1 MQNKTRIRI
10 TVGAVA
16 GFIISAIVGSIINI
30 SPASAAPESGLD
42 KLYDYA
48 LYNGIYNCYVN
59 GDMKSEVTISSFRAA
74 KIGALVTNGG
84 EVYLPVGIN
93 DANVSPIPCSSA
105 IAKAAQ
111 PAPAPTAS
119 VAEIND
125 YLVNLGYER
134 EKLESLG
141 ECFTL
146 TYKRDSGGI
155 HEIKICAPELSDD
168 DDPKILSDRLQV
180 TYHTTDYADPNKHH
194 PDHPASKEVVEIEVN
209 KPNKVKIDCALM
221 NPVSVG
227 GCSTFEFDE
236 NTSWKDLTSKIYGD
250 IYEHARN
257 KNYFILQPAPNYGI
271 AGEENAK
278 YTLNLDNVTSNNS
291 SSAAVRAMGYLSGGK
306 YKYHTNVRFNAE
318 DWATLYQYYL
328 ETFFRMESYGCDLS
342 EDNVKLAEAAGYI
355 KARVYSSTAG
365 GYTTCYVKATDHVG
379 DKVPGINGQRYFD
392 GTPISFEEIINKL
405 NDYRGNGVGEGAGIG
420 NLVGVDGEHAGDPV
434 DGTTS
439 DLEACFKGA
448 SSLGWIVCPVA
459 LAVGQTTQG
468 MYEFTK
474 QSFLEVNKDD
484 VSAESNSGTYQAW
497 TEFRNFTNIVFIIM
511 LLIIILSQVTGIGVS
526 NYGIKKTLPTLI
538 MVAILVNVSFYLC
551 QLAIDVSNIV
561 GGTLDNL
568 FEGIASKVV
577 GNGQFDFG
585 SIMTGLI
592 GTLGTGA
599 LLGVGALAA
608 FHFGE
613 FLVLPLIL
621 AFISAMIG
629 IIVYFVLL
637 GARQAGIIILV
648 TLSPLAIICYA
659 LPNTKKFF
667 DQWKRM
673 FVALL
678 MVYPICS
685 ILIGGGKLAS
695 SILLRNGNNNFFFNL
710 VAILLQS
717 VPFFFV
723 PTLIKGSFAA
733 MGNIGAKISQ
743 FGNRMGGN
751 LRQLVTKTDL
761 YQDTDKRLRM
771 HNAKRGVD
779 RIDAGRDLRSRLG
792 LTGAA
797 RRRRQRLVS
806 QYSAIDMEDIKA
818 EHGGDGTL
826 DSTKRDQAI
835 ANLQQSEYESDIK
848 GQMSILQTTGV
859 ANRQKDLENEHLDAL
874 NALRTNPDDRAA
886 QIRLL
891 AAQRLLAKNDKGRQ
905 AINRNISQA
914 ELDAS
919 TQTGDAQAASRR
931 ALEFAGRDMFDIA
944 GSELKS
950 KYRGMHDHF
959 QDLAAGDWD
968 SLGQNTIAP
977 LTDSNG
983 NITGYSNSAY
993 DYKGIPKLSAAKL
1006 AGTDDSTRTNY
1017 IHGLRNGK
1025 IQGDDARR
1033 LEATAQDVIDN
1044 REKLDASSEV
1054 ITDMQKILNAK
1065 YAMYSGQGDLSQI
1078 RSLQAVN
1085 SNDVARF
1092 RDAGDAEYSRILTGM
1107 QRGEIATDDRRGL
1120 MFLATATL
1128 RDRTRPISNDTRQRL
1143 QAIVD
1148 EGRRIRVP
1156 HNP

>member
-42 KLYDYA
+42 RLYDYA
-48 LYNGIYNCYVN
+48 LYNGIYDCYVN
-59 GDMKSEVTISSFRAA
+59 GNMKAEVTLNQYRSQQILSITGGMGNPLPTGLNGANGDKVACSQLIQTAADRYIGGIPSTANTATNNQAISDFLTHMGYIAPQGSQDSKACASFHAVH
-74 KIGALVTNGG
+74 K
-84 EVYLPVGIN
+84 N
-93 DANVSPIPCSSA
+93 DASI
-105 IAKAAQ
+105 
-111 PAPAPTAS
+111 T
-119 VAEIND
+119 
-125 YLVNLGYER
+125 
-134 EKLESLG
+134 
-141 ECFTL
+141 
-146 TYKRDSGGI
+146 
-155 HEIKICAPELSDD
+155 HEIQLCAAEVVDG
-168 DDPKILSDRLQV
+168 KILSDKLDVSYYTSTGGGRYSNAKVL
-180 TYHTTDYADPNKHH
+180 ADLIL
-194 PDHPASKEVVEIEVN
+194 E
-209 KPNKVKIDCALM
+209 PNKVKIDC
-221 NPVSVG
+221 NPDWGISNG
-227 GCSTFEFDE
+227 GCGQVIEFDQ
-236 NTSWKDLTSKIYGD
+236 NTEWKKLVADIYGD
-250 IYEHARN
+250 IFNRSH
-257 KNYFILQPAPNYGI
+257 KGNYVLQKDI
-271 AGEENAK
+271 E
-278 YTLNLDNVTSNNS
+278 YTNDPDSSTTYALDTSNMGSNSS
-291 SSAAVRAMGYLSGGK
+291 SSAAVRAIDYLSGGK
-306 YKYHTNVRFNAE
+306 YKYHTNVRFNAA
-318 DWATLYQYYL
+318 DRATLYQYYL
-328 ETFFRMESYGCDLS
+328 ENYFKIESYGCNLDS
-342 EDNVKLAEAAGYI
+342 DTTALAKAAGFIAARIYSKDVGAYAECYI
-355 KARVYSSTAG
+355 RPTQ
-365 GYTTCYVKATDHVG
+365 HVG
-379 DKVPGINGQRYFD
+379 GSVPSINAQRYFD
-392 GTPISFEEIINKL
+392 GTPMTFDDLIAKL
-405 NDYRGNGVGEGAGIG
+405 NEYKGGEFVEGSDIG
-420 NLVGVDGEHAGDPV
+420 NIGDSASE
-434 DGTTS
+434 GTTGSTDS

-629 IIVYFVLL
+629 IIAYFVLL

-914 ELDAS
+914 ELDTS

-959 QDLAAGDWD
+959 QDLAAGDWA
-968 SLGQNTIAP
+968 SLSQNQITP
-977 LTDSNG
+977 VTDDNG
-983 NITGYSNSAY
+983 NVTGYSNSKY
-993 DYKGIPKLSAAKL
+993 DYRGISSLSAARL
-1006 AGTDDSTRTNY
+1006 AASDDNTRANY
-1017 IHGLRNGK
+1017 IRAVRDGK
-1025 IQGDDARR
+1025 LKEDEFRKLESTAR
-1033 LEATAQDVIDN
+1033 DVIDN
-1044 REKLDASSEV
+1044 KEKLDV
-1054 ITDMQKILNAK
+1054 KNDVVTDMQKILNAK
-1065 YAMYSGQGDLSQI
+1065 YAIHSGQGDLSKI
-1078 RSLQAVN
+1078 SSIQAVN

-1092 RDAGDAEYSRILTGM
+1092 RDAGDAEYGRILAGM
-1107 QRGEIATDDRRGL
+1107 QRGEIAADDRRGL
-1120 MFLATATL
+1120 MFLAQATL
-1128 RDRTRPISNDTRQRL
+1128 RDRTRPINQETQKRL
-1143 QAIVD
+1143 QEIVN
-1148 EGRRIRVP
+1148 EGRKIRVP
-1156 HNP
+1156 HHP